1 MKQLWV
7 KKYAP
12 TSFEE
17 YCFSNKQMRQTLLQ
31 ILADN
36 DIPHLLLVGAAG
48 TGKSTLAKLLIEYNQ
63 IEPADVLTI
72 DASVE
77 NNVDTIRDRVITFV
91 TTTGFG
97 DVKVVLLEEADR
109 LSAVA
114 QDTLREVM
122 VRYSDDARFIL
133 TANHEHRITDAIK
146 SRVQTYTFASLP
158 AASATKRACE
168 ILAAEEVEF
177 ELDDVE
183 RLVNDKLPDMR
194 GIINTLQ
201 QYSVKGVLKYTG
213 EKQHDDFI
221 ELFLTGDFAGCRDFI
236 ILNVPPA
243 EVINLYSQ
251 MFENIT
257 QVELLTTSEEV
268 LDDAIILFA
277 KYQFEHAQSADPVIC
292 ICALFSELRKLTNG

>member
-12 TSFEE
+12 ASFEQ

-36 DIPHLLLVGAAG
+36 DIPHLLLAGAAG
-48 TGKSTLAKLLIEYNQ
+48 TGKSTLARLLIEYNE
-63 IEPADVLTI
+63 IAPADVLTV
-72 DASVE
+72 DASID
-77 NNVDTIRDRVITFV
+77 NNVDTIRDRIRTFV

-97 DVKVVLLEEADR
+97 DIKIVLLEEADR
-109 LSAVA
+109 LSSAA
-114 QDTLREVM
+114 QDTLRELM

-133 TANHEHRITDAIK
+133 TANYEHKITDAIK

-168 ILAAEEVEF
+168 ILTAEGIEF
-177 ELDDVE
+177 ELDDVT

-201 QYSVKGVLKYTG
+201 QFSVNGELKYVGG
-213 EKQHDDFI
+213 EEKSDLI
-221 ELFLTGDFAGCRDFI
+221 ELFLAGDFNSARDFVM
-236 ILNVPPA
+236 LNVPPA
-243 EVINLYSQ
+243 EVINVYHQL
-251 MFENIT
+251 FENIT
-257 QVELLTTSEEV
+257 QCEPLTTSEDI

-277 KYQFEHAQSADPVIC
+277 KYQYQHAHSADPIIC
-292 ICALFSELRKLTNG
+292 ICALFAELRKLTNV

>member
-12 TSFEE
+12 ATFEQ

-31 ILADN
+31 LLAEN
-36 DIPHLLLVGAAG
+36 DIPHLLLAGVAG
-48 TGKSTLAKLLIEYNQ
+48 TGKSTLARLLLEYNE
-63 IEPADVLTI
+63 IDPADVLTV
-72 DASVE
+72 DASID
-77 NNVDTIRDRVITFV
+77 NNVDTIRDRIRTFV

-109 LSAVA
+109 LSSIA
-114 QDTLREVM
+114 QDTLRELM

-133 TANHEHRITDAIK
+133 TANYEHKITDAIK
-146 SRVQTYTFASLP
+146 SRVQTYTFTSLP

-168 ILAAEEVEF
+168 ILTAEDITF

-201 QYSVKGVLKYTG
+201 QFSINGSLKYTG
-213 EKQHDDFI
+213 VAEQSGFV
-221 ELFLTGDFAGCRDFI
+221 ELFIAGDFTECRNYI
-236 ILNVPPA
+236 ITSIAPA
-243 EVINLYSQ
+243 EIITLYNQ

-257 QVELLTTSEEV
+257 QCELLITSEEV
-268 LDDAIILFA
+268 LDDAIILLS
-277 KYQFEHAQSADPVIC
+277 KYQYQHAFSADPAIC
-292 ICALFSELRKLTNG
+292 ICALLSELRKLTNV